1 MYLPAASVSDHWRK
15 IRAKLTGGRAVSPSM
30 PTIARIVMWFESI
43 WDDEDLRSLRI
54 RIERQELADRY
65 VIPVIDA
72 R

>member
-1 MYLPAASVSDHWRK
+1 
-15 IRAKLTGGRAVSPSM
+15 M